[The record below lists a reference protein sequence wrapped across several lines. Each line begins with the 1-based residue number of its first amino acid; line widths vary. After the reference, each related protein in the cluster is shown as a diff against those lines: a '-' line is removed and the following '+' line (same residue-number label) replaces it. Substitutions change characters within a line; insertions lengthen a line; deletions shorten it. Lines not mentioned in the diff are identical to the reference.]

1 LGIGD
6 WAQSPIPN
14 PQSPIPNPHS
24 GKYLVFQRFNKIY
37 KIIYISKIIIMETNS
52 NNFLPPSIAITQG
65 LEPEIKIT
73 DFEQIENLGTGGYG
87 KVNLYRHKIT
97 GAEYAIKL
105 IDKTKF
111 ENKLQKELFA
121 REVEIMYKIRHP
133 NIVRLY
139 THFEDESNCY
149 IVLEYIKKGNLYK
162 YTQSMP
168 NRVLDAATTA
178 NFVVDLV
185 SSLYYLHNMNPP
197 IIHRDIKPEN
207 LLLGNNGQL
216 KLTDFGGSNY
226 LKGSVR
232 FTTCGTQIYHSPEML
247 SKGGYDT
254 RVDIWAIGVL
264 IFELMVGRPPFK
276 SDGEH
281 SMEDN
286 IMNLRI
292 NWPES
297 MNIYAKRL
305 ITDILKVNPK
315 ERPTLENILD
325 HQFILNNVKNPKSRL
340 ILPSEVE
347 LKPFI
352 ISRQIP
358 GEDLIRPDEL
368 RSNLKKRNEII
379 ELENEEYKS
388 LYENL
393 KADFEK
399 IIKEKDELSMKKDEI
414 EIKIKTL
421 KKYIEESKKMYE
433 KEIDEIINKYLE
445 AMKNISMKEEE
456 NKSLKQD
463 INLLEKQNE
472 KLKKEINDIEINN
485 ESKIKKFNDD
495 IKLYKDRMNQI
506 FQGKLKDK
514 SEIEPHLL
522 EYSDNSILSIYKK
535 ENDNLKKQ
543 NSKYLEKIE
552 ELEQKLKTKL
562 ENLDNKETKKSNT
575 LYKLL
580 KEKEDELDKKNIHIN
595 KLYDVLADIS
605 NFMNK
610 ITIKN
615 FQFFYEGNSFNN
627 IENIK
632 KLLYNIQPRPK
643 SNVRSSSNSKGESS
657 SNKRNTNI
665 QRISESINYYN

>member
-1 LGIGD
+1 LWGGV
-6 WAQSPIPN
+6 APPPPPTPNPQSPIPN
-14 PQSPIPNPHS
+14 PQSP
-24 GKYLVFQRFNKIY
+24 KYLVFQRFNKIY

-665 QRISESINYYN
+665 QRISESINY

>member
-1 LGIGD
+1 
-6 WAQSPIPN
+6 
-14 PQSPIPNPHS
+14 
-24 GKYLVFQRFNKIY
+24 
-37 KIIYISKIIIMETNS
+37 METNS

-472 KLKKEINDIEINN
+472 KIKKEINDIEINN

-665 QRISESINYYN
+665 QRISESINY